1 MTNAF
6 IGIDPGETGGIAII
20 RPNVVKVFDL
30 PYVDKRVDS
39 AMLLTML
46 DGSTPII
53 NLSAKFTIVVE
64 RQQFRPTDGKGQVA
78 RIFENYG
85 RIMGVLESLCVSRIL
100 TPTPSSWKKAMGL
113 TGKDKEASRAMA
125 MHLFGD
131 MQDELKRKKDHG
143 RAEALLLAEYG
154 RKQVK

>member
-1 MTNAF
+1 MANTF
-6 IGIDPGETGGIAII
+6 IGIDPGKTGGIAII
-20 RPNVVKVFDL
+20 RPDNTEVFDL

-39 AMLLTML
+39 ARFFEIAETAPYALRY
-46 DGSTPII
+46 GE
-53 NLSAKFTIVVE
+53 TIAVVE
-64 RQQFRPTDGKGQVA
+64 HQQFRPTDGKGQVA

-100 TPTPSSWKKAMGL
+100 TPTPGKWKKAMGL

-131 MQDELKRKKDHG
+131 LHDDLKRKGDHG